1 MALLVFLTESV
12 KVAHSVP
19 IPIFLSVRKRP
30 ISILSSM
37 KYFLALLGTHIP
49 IHLQMLNTPMTQPL
63 ITHWHRTN
71 ETLSWILH
79 LLQHLAAALSLLLH
93 VDADSTCNCPR
104 SSNPLQM
111 PLSSILHL
119 LLSRAKYF
127 GSYITPSSS
136 TPDVNFRCSQAS
148 SALESLNPLFRHPLI
163 SQRYILRLS
172 KPFFWLWIP
181 GLLSSS
187 NRQNW

>member
-1 MALLVFLTESV
+1 MALIVFLTESV

-71 ETLSWILH
+71 ETLS
-79 LLQHLAAALSLLLH
+79 
-93 VDADSTCNCPR
+93 
-104 SSNPLQM
+104 
-111 PLSSILHL
+111 
-119 LLSRAKYF
+119 
-127 GSYITPSSS
+127 
-136 TPDVNFRCSQAS
+136 
-148 SALESLNPLFRHPLI
+148 
-163 SQRYILRLS
+163 
-172 KPFFWLWIP
+172 
-181 GLLSSS
+181 
-187 NRQNW
+187 